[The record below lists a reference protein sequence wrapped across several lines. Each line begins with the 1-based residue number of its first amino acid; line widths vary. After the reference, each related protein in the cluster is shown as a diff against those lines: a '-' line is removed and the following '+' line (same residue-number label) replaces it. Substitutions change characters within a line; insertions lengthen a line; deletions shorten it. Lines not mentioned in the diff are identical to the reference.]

1 MGSGQMLLT
10 LGAMMLLGLIIL
22 TTNSTML
29 DNEQVVMDSEFGV
42 AAISLATSLVEE
54 IQGKLYDAA
63 GADSG
68 ITSLSKLTASG
79 SLGPSGSERYH
90 PKDSTKTDFNDV
102 DDFNNFWIEF
112 VADTSRPRVATYRGE
127 SRGFRAD
134 YQVRA
139 RVYYVDKNSPDATS
153 FTPTWHK
160 KVVVTVS
167 SPSSRDTLSFPTI
180 ISYWN

>member
-1 MGSGQMLLT
+1 MGSGQMLLA

-22 TTNSTML
+22 TTNSVML

-63 GADSG
+63 AADSG
-68 ITSLSKLTASG
+68 ITSLAHLTPAG

-90 PKDSTKTDFNDV
+90 PRDTTKSEFNDV
-102 DDFNNFWIEF
+102 DDFNDFWIEF
-112 VADTSRPRVATYRGE
+112 VAETNRTKVATYRGDAK
-127 SRGFRAD
+127 GFRAD
-134 YQVRA
+134 YQIKVK
-139 RVYYVDKNSPDATS
+139 VCYVTKEDPDGYS
-153 FTPTWHK
+153 YIPTWHK
-160 KVVVTVS
+160 KVLVTVF
-167 SPSSRDTLSFPTI
+167 SPSSRDTLRFPTI

>member
-10 LGAMMLLGLIIL
+10 LGALALLGLIIL
-22 TTNSTML
+22 TANSAML
-29 DNEQVVMDSEFGV
+29 SNEQVVMDSEFGV

-63 GADSG
+63 ATDSG
-68 ITSLSKLTASG
+68 ITALGKLTPTG
-79 SLGPSGSERYH
+79 SFGPAANERYH
-90 PKDSTKTDFNDV
+90 PADTSKADFNDI
-102 DDFNNFWIEF
+102 DDFHNFWIEY
-112 VADTSRPRVATYRGE
+112 VADTSRPKIATYRGE

-139 RVYYVDKNSPDATS
+139 RVSYVTRTNPNGSTAS
-153 FTPTWHK
+153 PTWHK
-160 KVVVTVS
+160 KVTVTVT
-167 SPSSRDTLSFPTI
+167 SPSSRDTLVFPTI

>member
-1 MGSGQMLLT
+1 MLLT
-10 LGAMMLLGLIIL
+10 LGAMMLLGVIIL
-22 TTNSTML
+22 NANSSML

-54 IQGKLYDAA
+54 IQGKLFDAA
-63 GADSG
+63 AADSG
-68 ITSLSKLTASG
+68 ITSLSKLTPAG
-79 SLGPSGSERYH
+79 SFGPSYLEKYH
-90 PKDSTKTDFNDV
+90 PTDTTKADFNDV

-112 VADTSRPRVATYRGE
+112 VADTSRAKVATYRGDA
-127 SRGFRAD
+127 RGFRAD

-139 RVYYVDKNSPDATS
+139 RVYYVNKGAPDGSTS
-153 FTPTWHK
+153 TATWHK
-160 KVVVTVS
+160 KVVVTVT